1 MRETRRLDA
10 LQHSGLPERV
20 GLRLIGG
27 CFMTC
32 PVLVPNGLKHS
43 MLKVNVVLVARG
55 QGEVQLLRLLTF
67 LSPPPRSFGG
77 VLSTNIYHR
86 ARSTIPALLLDSRN
100 PYVKSNP
107 TVCKGETSDQV
118 SENQL
123 SPTLNTQPAQVQT
136 STVSINR

>member
-1 MRETRRLDA
+1 MHETRQLDA
-10 LQHSGLPERV
+10 QQHSGLPERV
-20 GLRLIGG
+20 GLRPKGG
-27 CFMTC
+27 CLMTFT
-32 PVLVPNGLKHS
+32 VLVPKGLKHGV
-43 MLKVNVVLVARG
+43 LKVKVVLVARG

-77 VLSTNIYHR
+77 VLHTNNYQ
-86 ARSTIPALLLDSRN
+86 ARPTIPALLLDSRN

-118 SENQL
+118 SENQF
-123 SPTLNTQPAQVQT
+123 SPTLNTQPTQVQT

>member
-1 MRETRRLDA
+1 
-10 LQHSGLPERV
+10 
-20 GLRLIGG
+20 
-27 CFMTC
+27 
-32 PVLVPNGLKHS
+32 

-67 LSPPPRSFGG
+67 LSPPPRRFGG

-118 SENQL
+118 SENQF

-136 STVSINR
+136 STVSISR